1 MKYLY
6 NIGIHLYTTA
16 ITIAAAVNTKARLWC
31 EGRKGLLRRIE
42 EQHGTHTKRRM
53 WIHVASLGEFE
64 QARPIIEHIRK
75 EQREVEIIVTFF
87 SPSGYEIRKDFA
99 LADAVHYLPADTPHN
114 ARRFIETLKPDIA
127 IFIKYEFWLNYL
139 SELRKRNIATFLVA
153 ATFRK
158 ESIFFKPWGKLWRE
172 ALKTYSTIFVQNDT
186 SVELLRSIGI
196 ESAVVAGDTRF
207 DRVMAIAKEARQ
219 LPVIEAF
226 RGARPLLVAGSTWPK
241 DEELIAQ
248 LAKENRDVKIVIAPH
263 EIDTRHVDNI
273 IARCEGKA
281 IHYTACDDTTRYD
294 DYQIL
299 VLDTM
304 GMLSAV
310 YRYARWAYIGGG
322 FGAGIHNTL
331 EAAVYGLPIAF
342 GPRYQKFNEATEMI
356 SRGIA
361 HSISDYDELRAWF
374 RDMKDEDMWHS
385 VHHAAERY
393 TSANCGAT
401 ERICKVIS
409 SE

>member
-1 MKYLY
+1 M
-6 NIGIHLYTTA
+6 
-16 ITIAAAVNTKARLWC
+16 
-31 EGRKGLLRRIE
+31 
-42 EQHGTHTKRRM
+42 
-53 WIHVASLGEFE
+53 
-64 QARPIIEHIRK
+64 
-75 EQREVEIIVTFF
+75 
-87 SPSGYEIRKDFA
+87 
-99 LADAVHYLPADTPHN
+99 
-114 ARRFIETLKPDIA
+114 
-127 IFIKYEFWLNYL
+127 
-139 SELRKRNIATFLVA
+139 
-153 ATFRK
+153 
-158 ESIFFKPWGKLWRE
+158 
-172 ALKTYSTIFVQNDT
+172 
-186 SVELLRSIGI
+186 ELLRSIGI

-207 DRVMAIAKEARQ
+207 DRVMAIAKEAQQ

-281 IHYTACDDTTRYD
+281 IHYTACDDTTHYD